1 MNPFSQAGDLMKMQK
16 KAKEMQKKM
25 QAIKI
30 QGQSKDGKIILFMN
44 GAQDIEDIHIDPS
57 LLSPDRID
65 VIRIGIKEASKD
77 FQKKL
82 QKRLARDMNMD
93 DLKGM
98 LS

>member
-1 MNPFSQAGDLMKMQK
+1 MQK
-16 KAKEMQKKM
+16 KAKAMQKKM

-30 QGQSKDGKIILFMN
+30 QAESKDGKVVLFMN
-44 GAQDIEDIHIDPS
+44 GAQDIEDIHIDES
-57 LLSPDRID
+57 LLSPDRMD
-65 VIRIGIKEASKD
+65 VISMGVREASKD

-82 QKRLARDMNMD
+82 QKQLAKDMDMD